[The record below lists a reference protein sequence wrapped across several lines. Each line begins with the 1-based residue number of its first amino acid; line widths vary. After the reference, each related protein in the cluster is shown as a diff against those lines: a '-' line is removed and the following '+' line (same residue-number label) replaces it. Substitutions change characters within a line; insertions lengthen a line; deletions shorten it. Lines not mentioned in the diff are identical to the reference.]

1 MRDNDRS
8 PLPTAEDARTER
20 RPETDPR
27 GRATGSRGR
36 TDGRPQG
43 REPRQDPGAP
53 RARQHGALPPPVT
66 RPAGSRA
73 RGRGGRGTLLR
84 GGGRTNERTNGRTNE
99 RTTGPA
105 PRDRPESP
113 AAPWGR
119 ARPKRALRERGEL
132 RELPDLGLDL
142 GGRRPA
148 PRRRRRGTGAVGRRG
163 SRPPE
168 PTERPTHA
176 GKDGRTDGRRHPPHT
191 HAHRDPPPEG
201 RAGLRGAPAAPR
213 GRRGRRPSAI
223 DRQATLRQA

>member
-36 TDGRPQG
+36 TDGRPEG

-84 GGGRTNERTNGRTNE
+84 GGGRTNERTDERTNDRPRTARPTGKPGRPVGTSSAE
-99 RTTGPA
+99 AGAPGARGAPRAPRPGSRLRGTKARAATPPSRDRGGGAEGKPAARTDRTTDP
-105 PRDRPESP
+105 
-113 AAPWGR
+113 
-119 ARPKRALRERGEL
+119 RGE
-132 RELPDLGLDL
+132 
-142 GGRRPA
+142 
-148 PRRRRRGTGAVGRRG
+148 
-163 SRPPE
+163 
-168 PTERPTHA
+168 
-176 GKDGRTDGRRHPPHT
+176 GRTDGRTAAPPPHT
-191 HAHRDPPPEG
+191 R
-201 RAGLRGAPAAPR
+201 APR
-213 GRRGRRPSAI
+213 PASGGARGPARRPSCAARPPRTAAVG
-223 DRQATLRQA
+223 D